1 MADTLI
7 TLCRIGRSQPRQF
20 SLLWTFCQNVAAL
33 EARRTEVT
41 HELSV
46 GIAQAEDALV
56 SHDLHDSEESFLG
69 KLQE

>member
-1 MADTLI
+1 M
-7 TLCRIGRSQPRQF
+7 
-20 SLLWTFCQNVAAL
+20 AAL